1 MRLLLIHL
9 VCVNYTVGSSIIG
22 LNDATFPAQL
32 IPRVV
37 FSISI
42 YIPYGIFYVIAPL
55 YLAIVFF
62 LPSHSLG
69 NPYRIEGEH
78 VQPRA
83 RNIGGRG

>member
-42 YIPYGIFYVIAPL
+42 YIPYGIFLCYRSLVSC
-55 YLAIVFF
+55 YSFF

>member
-62 LPSHSLG
+62 FPL
-69 NPYRIEGEH
+69 I
-78 VQPRA
+78 A
-83 RNIGGRG
+83 